1 MLEVVNV
8 EGAGGRSWDGKSD
21 AWKGAR
27 ARLQRQ
33 PFMKTAMTTSTQDML
48 LKCSVSVLLIL
59 LRLFPYL
66 LLFAFC
72 TRDPLCIRLLR
83 NFLLRSFFHLRST
96 CLSIYSVLYLVL
108 MLSQSLV

>member
-1 MLEVVNV
+1 MQIKRMSDFRSTPDVLPQILFPFLVFRAQYRTDEGRTPQVVD
-8 EGAGGRSWDGKSD
+8 SWM
-21 AWKGAR
+21 A
-27 ARLQRQ
+27 
-33 PFMKTAMTTSTQDML
+33 L
-48 LKCSVSVLLIL
+48 LKCSVSVLLFL

-83 NFLLRSFFHLRST
+83 NFLRSFFHLRST
-96 CLSIYSVLYLVL
+96 CLSIYSILYLVL

>member
-1 MLEVVNV
+1 MRALAPHSRGVRLDRLE
-8 EGAGGRSWDGKSD
+8 GK
-21 AWKGAR
+21 R
-27 ARLQRQ
+27 
-33 PFMKTAMTTSTQDML
+33 L
-48 LKCSVSVLLIL
+48 LKCSVSVLLFL